1 MGPDLS
7 LPGLTRTSFLST
19 LDLPSLSPERLRA
32 QKENHMS
39 RNATYVKFALLM
51 LLLVALAMLMG
62 SDPWG
67 PI

>member
-1 MGPDLS
+1 
-7 LPGLTRTSFLST
+7 
-19 LDLPSLSPERLRA
+19 
-32 QKENHMS
+32 MS

-51 LLLVALAMLMG
+51 LLLVALAVFMG